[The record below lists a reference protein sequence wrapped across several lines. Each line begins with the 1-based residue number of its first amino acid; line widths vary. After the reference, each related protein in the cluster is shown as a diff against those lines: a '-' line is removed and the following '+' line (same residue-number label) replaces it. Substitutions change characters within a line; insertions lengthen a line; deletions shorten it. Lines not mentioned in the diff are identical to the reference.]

1 MIIIEVLLGLSTLLN
16 IRLAYLVGK
25 GYKWRADGQRP
36 NPLRGK
42 ESIRLDDEN
51 KILLVNKDE

>member
-25 GYKWRADGQRP
+25 GYKWRA
-36 NPLRGK
+36 K
-42 ESIRLDDEN
+42 ESIRLDGEN
-51 KILLVNKDE
+51 KILLDNKDE

>member
-1 MIIIEVLLGLSTLLN
+1 MIIGIILGLSALLN

-25 GYKWRADGQRP
+25 GYKWRA
-36 NPLRGK
+36 K